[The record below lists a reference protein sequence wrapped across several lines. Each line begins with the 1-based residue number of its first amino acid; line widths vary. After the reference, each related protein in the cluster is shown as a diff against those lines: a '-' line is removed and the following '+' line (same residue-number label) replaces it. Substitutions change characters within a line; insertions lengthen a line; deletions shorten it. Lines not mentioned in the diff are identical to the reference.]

1 MSKLSTECMRD
12 INLNACN
19 ITHAHGI
26 VSPRGAIEAKEGAVK
41 ISLPFTHPLLT
52 TNLLHQLLAGVI
64 GLGH

>member
-19 ITHAHGI
+19 ITHARGI

-41 ISLPFTHPLLT
+41 ISLPFTH
-52 TNLLHQLLAGVI
+52 NN
-64 GLGH
+64 